1 MIVLELEDH
10 AGPAVGEDVLG
21 RIQLPARVRCRIDEP
36 PPGRARPLPRLQSSH
51 ASFAEDPCQGRDR
64 WRFKSHRFHPVVD
77 ADRTVIQPRRFEC
90 GADLNSLVLDLFI
103 ELARGGMWSF
113 GAGLEHGRGPIDAG
127 ASTED
132 VERLARDAVLDAE
145 RAHRPTRRVIRP
157 PRDGQADSGIDGL
170 VSAHRPFLPAK
181 CHHQEPRKCHRCPDT
196 ELSPMSCDITT
207 DANADI
213 GRRDTKLDAGGEVAR
228 WRGGEVARWRGGEV
242 ARGGQPRP
250 LAWRG
255 SLRRA
260 RGSVGW
266 ATSRKRCDLG
276 LRLDRWGHERLGG
289 RPRRL
294 VGGSVCPMPSACSMP
309 GVLFASCA
317 VPPPVLG
324 RRLCRAAGSARGR
337 SRSRNV

>member
-1 MIVLELEDH
+1 MLPAMGCLSSQRNKVWWELFVLALRGRLVGLPGDRLDSQRGHVDDELALHPTARGVQRGSVVGEQTLWSSATRGALVEHRDRCFSGLAARHVRGDREARMIVLELEDH

-196 ELSPMSCDITT
+196 ELSPMSCDITN
-207 DANADI
+207 DD
-213 GRRDTKLDAGGEVAR
+213 GLVR
-228 WRGGEVARWRGGEV
+228 
-242 ARGGQPRP
+242 
-250 LAWRG
+250 
-255 SLRRA
+255 
-260 RGSVGW
+260 
-266 ATSRKRCDLG
+266 TS
-276 LRLDRWGHERLGG
+276 
-289 RPRRL
+289 
-294 VGGSVCPMPSACSMP
+294 
-309 GVLFASCA
+309 F
-317 VPPPVLG
+317 
-324 RRLCRAAGSARGR
+324 
-337 SRSRNV
+337 